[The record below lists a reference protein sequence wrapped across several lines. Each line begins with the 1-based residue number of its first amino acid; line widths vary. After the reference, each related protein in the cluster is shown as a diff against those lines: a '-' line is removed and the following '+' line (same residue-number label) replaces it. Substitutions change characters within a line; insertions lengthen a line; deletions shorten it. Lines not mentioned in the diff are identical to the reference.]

1 MYIADLQGASKAT
14 AASQARQLCPP
25 ATGPGSSGAG
35 GAGEEATSVRRG
47 SDSEGRPQNS
57 TSHQEESD
65 ASFAGLSTVDTKYDF
80 N

>member
-1 MYIADLQGASKAT
+1 VEGSPIGASCGAWGNKVAI
-14 AASQARQLCPP
+14 CPP
-25 ATGPGSSGAG
+25 ATGPGSLGAG
-35 GAGEEATSVRRG
+35 RAGEEASSVRRG
-47 SDSEGRPQNS
+47 SDSEGRPQDS